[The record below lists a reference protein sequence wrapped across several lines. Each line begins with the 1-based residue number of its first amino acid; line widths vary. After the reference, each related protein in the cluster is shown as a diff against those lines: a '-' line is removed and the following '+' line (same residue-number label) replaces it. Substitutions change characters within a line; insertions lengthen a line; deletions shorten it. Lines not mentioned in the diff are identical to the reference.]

1 LDNTRDV
8 MPEPEI
14 RYVPF
19 GTRHTPP
26 PASAT
31 DFKAALN
38 AAVSFVTPSPAAPND
53 LTFTCP
59 PLSEVG
65 LLLAGP
71 VPLVGPPPSSLP
83 VCVPGLDALT
93 PSASFA
99 VCPPVAGVVD
109 SRALSQYPL
118 GNRKRS
124 KTVAAPIINDRA
136 RRACPVDG
144 DMNLETTSC
153 PPL

>member
-1 LDNTRDV
+1 

-38 AAVSFVTPSPAAPND
+38 AAVSFVAPSPAAPND

-71 VPLVGPPPSSLP
+71 VPLRAAPPSSPP
-83 VCVPGLDALT
+83 VCVPGLGALT

-99 VCPPVAGVVD
+99 VCPPVAGVAD

-118 GNRKRS
+118 GKWKRS
-124 KTVAAPIINDRA
+124 KTVAAPIIKDRA
-136 RRACPVDG
+136 RCACPIDR
-144 DMNLETTSC
+144 DMNLKITSC